1 MLMNLP
7 NALTLVRFLLV
18 GVYVFFYFN
27 EGLANNEMWAF
38 LVFLLAGLTDILD
51 GEIARRHNQITKW
64 GKMMDPL
71 ADKLMLMTVLIC
83 LFIDHRIPL
92 WAVSVVVLKELL
104 MIFGVALLY
113 GKKKVVVQSNF
124 YGKFATVLFYVAITA
139 LVFDFLYAKYILWAA
154 IASTVVSSLQYAY
167 STLIKKKEMKE
178 QGEVA
183 EQSHALKGQK
193 SGRSLDGE
201 RKQGTN
207 GERWNKDKDWDGK
220 LSEKNVPL
228 EQSAGSTGK
237 GD

>member
-7 NALTLVRFLLV
+7 NTLTLVRFLLV
-18 GVYVFFYFN
+18 GVYAFFYFN

-38 LVFLLAGLTDILD
+38 LIFLLAGLTDMLD

-92 WAVSVVVLKELL
+92 WAVSVVVLKELM

-113 GKKKVVVQSNF
+113 GKKKIVVQSNF
-124 YGKFATVLFYVAITA
+124 YGKFATVLFYIAITA
-139 LVFDFLYAKYILWAA
+139 LVFDFRYADYILWAA
-154 IASTVVSSLQYAY
+154 IVSTVVSSLQYAY
-167 STLIKKKEMKE
+167 AYSAIVRRKEESGQDNVLKGSE
-178 QGEVA
+178 SAGSPDGE
-183 EQSHALKGQK
+183 KGQK
-193 SGRSLDGE
+193 TEG
-201 RKQGTN
+201 KK
-207 GERWNKDKDWDGK
+207 WNKDWEGK
-220 LSEKNVPL
+220 LSEKDVPL
-228 EQSAGSTGK
+228 EQSAGSNGK